1 MLRGKIL
8 TLAALMFIMGVFA
21 FPLNAHAN
29 EDVTPP
35 SVNATVTDTTLRIE
49 ATAGFYAVEAIFINE
64 RRYNYRVDDVLK
76 VDVRDFA
83 GDSEQFSVYDIDFAG
98 NRSNVVWL
106 DNPSITPV
114 VPTETPQQSN
124 PFTPDGQ
131 ASVLDQASERDGKD
145 FYTFTTPL
153 GNVFHL
159 IIDHQR
165 NSDNVYF
172 LDAVTEADLIALA
185 EQSDKKGT
193 SAIPTPAPIVTEPA
207 DEPEPPA
214 EPETPVK
221 KGNNGIII
229 FVLLGV
235 LAVGGAGYYFKILRP
250 KQQAASSGDEEYEDD
265 DGEEM
270 EGGEMEFENEPP
282 EDEDIAEME
291 DEDE

>member
-8 TLAALMFIMGVFA
+8 TLAALMFIMGAFV

-29 EDVTPP
+29 ENVAPP
-35 SVNATVTDTTLRIE
+35 LVNASITDTTLCVE
-49 ATAGFYAVEAIFINE
+49 AIAGFYAVEAIFINE

-83 GDSEQFSVYDIDFAG
+83 GDSERFSVYAIDFAG
-98 NRSNVVWL
+98 NRSNMVWL

-114 VPTETPQQSN
+114 IPTETPQQSN

-131 ASVLDQASERDGKD
+131 ASILDRAAESDGKA

-185 EQSDKKGT
+185 EQSDKKGAGAT
-193 SAIPTPAPIVTEPA
+193 PTPLPIVTQPA

-214 EPETPVK
+214 EPEPPVK
-221 KGNNGIII
+221 GGNNGTII
-229 FVLLGV
+229 FILLGV
-235 LAVGGAGYYFKILRP
+235 LAVGGAGYYFKIVKP
-250 KQQAASSGDEEYEDD
+250 KQQPAGSGNEDYEDD
-265 DGEEM
+265 
-270 EGGEMEFENEPP
+270 EGDEIESEDEPP
-282 EDEDIAEME
+282 EDEDIVETE
-291 DEDE
+291 DESG